1 MSGERAKRT
10 FAKNLKHYMQIH
22 GLKQSDI
29 ARISGVSQQSVS
41 NWLNERQIPRM
52 GAIEMLSQ
60 YFGINKSDLLD
71 DHPERINSSR
81 LRVDPQWG
89 DDEANIEYLKDN
101 PRLLDQYIELTR
113 KNDTIGLLFD
123 KVKDLSPKDVEK
135 VLKIVELIDQENE

>member
-1 MSGERAKRT
+1 MGRKVGLSESMIWRYEKGD
-10 FAKNLKHYMQIH
+10 LKSIDVNMIKKIAVALNTESEILL
-22 GLKQSDI
+22 GWDSD
-29 ARISGVSQQSVS
+29 
-41 NWLNERQIPRM
+41 
-52 GAIEMLSQ
+52 
-60 YFGINKSDLLD
+60 
-71 DHPERINSSR
+71 NSSQ
-81 LRVDPQWG
+81 VDPQWG

>member
-1 MSGERAKRT
+1 MSDTREEMRRIGERIRT
-10 FAKNLKHYMQIH
+10 TRKKQGMSMKTLGQKVGLSESMIWRYEKGDLKSIDVNMI
-22 GLKQSDI
+22 KKI
-29 ARISGVSQQSVS
+29 AVA
-41 NWLNERQIPRM
+41 LNTESEI
-52 GAIEMLSQ
+52 
-60 YFGINKSDLLD
+60 LLGWD
-71 DHPERINSSR
+71 SENSSQ
-81 LRVDPQWG
+81 VDPQWG

>member
-1 MSGERAKRT
+1 MLPLYENIKMLREREGLSQEELAKKAGYTSRASIAKIEKGLVDLPQSRIAK
-10 FAKNLKHYMQIH
+10 FAEIF
-22 GLKQSDI
+22 
-29 ARISGVSQQSVS
+29 GVSEAQLMGWTDIS
-41 NWLNERQIPRM
+41 NE
-52 GAIEMLSQ
+52 
-60 YFGINKSDLLD
+60 
-71 DHPERINSSR
+71 
-81 LRVDPQWG
+81 VDPQWG

>member
-1 MSGERAKRT
+1 MSDTREEMRKIGERIRT
-10 FAKNLKHYMQIH
+10 TRKKQGMSMKTLGQKVGLSESMIWRYEKGDLKSIDVNMI
-22 GLKQSDI
+22 KKI
-29 ARISGVSQQSVS
+29 AVA
-41 NWLNERQIPRM
+41 LNTESEI
-52 GAIEMLSQ
+52 
-60 YFGINKSDLLD
+60 LLGWD
-71 DHPERINSSR
+71 STQ
-81 LRVDPQWG
+81 VDPQWG

>member
-1 MSGERAKRT
+1 MEVKDIIKKRRHELGLTIADVAK
-10 FAKNLKHYMQIH
+10 AC
-22 GLKQSDI
+22 
-29 ARISGVSQQSVS
+29 GVSEATVSRWESGHIANMRRSRIADLAKVLQISPSVIVGTEDS
-41 NWLNERQIPRM
+41 
-52 GAIEMLSQ
+52 S
-60 YFGINKSDLLD
+60 
-71 DHPERINSSR
+71 HTPE
-81 LRVDPQWG
+81 VDPQWG